1 MTPPLKCRL
10 DGRTK
15 SEEFV
20 QCLPQESL
28 PSDFNLEEDARMFQD
43 IEIFLKNKSHI
54 YFYVYSMS
62 ICEIKWPCVIHAYKV
77 SRSSCQHLFHLAVCF
92 LLASL
97 SSEALWN
104 TGLPWKSTGISGLKE
119 NPRRWPQTGPYKRVQ
134 IQRVNTMINIL

>member
-1 MTPPLKCRL
+1 MTLPLKCRL

-15 SEEFV
+15 SEAFV

-62 ICEIKWPCVIHAYKV
+62 ICEIKWPCVIN
-77 SRSSCQHLFHLAVCF
+77 
-92 LLASL
+92 
-97 SSEALWN
+97 ALQ
-104 TGLPWKSTGISGLKE
+104 G
-119 NPRRWPQTGPYKRVQ
+119 
-134 IQRVNTMINIL
+134 